1 MTDKSGNDICSN
13 ITLQSPTIRSLAAL
27 AFALKPRDSD
37 GMTIPYYEVL
47 AFTSRLFA
55 GNPAGVCILNEWL
68 PDQLLQKIAAE
79 NNLAETAFLIE
90 RDSFYDIR
98 WMTPAVEMDLCG
110 HATLASAHV
119 LFQHV
124 GFRGD
129 TVRFESHSAGELKV
143 DRRDDRLVLDFPS
156 RPAEK
161 CEAPARL
168 EEGLGARPRE
178 VFKGRDYLAVFE
190 SEADLSA
197 LAPAFDVLA
206 ELNANGVI
214 VTAPGDDCDFV
225 SRYFAPRVGV
235 PEDPVTG
242 SAHCALIPYWAKRL
256 GKSKLHARQLSPRGG
271 ELFCEDRGPR
281 VGIGG
286 TAITYID
293 GKMNVPGE

>member
-1 MTDKSGNDICSN
+1 
-13 ITLQSPTIRSLAAL
+13 
-27 AFALKPRDSD
+27 
-37 GMTIPYYEVL
+37 MTIPYYEVL

-90 RDSFYDIR
+90 RGSFYDIR
-98 WMTPAVEMDLCG
+98 WMTPTVEMDLCG

-119 LFQHV
+119 LFHHR
-124 GFRGD
+124 GLSGD
-129 TVRFESHSAGELKV
+129 TVRFQSHSAGELKV
-143 DRRDDRLVLDFPS
+143 DRSDDRLVLDFPS
-156 RPAEK
+156 RPAQTS
-161 CEAPARL
+161 EAPARL
-168 EEGLGARPRE
+168 KEGLGAQPRE
-178 VFKGRDYLAVFE
+178 VFKGRDYLTVFE
-190 SEADLSA
+190 SEAEVAA
-197 LAPAFDVLA
+197 LAPDFDILI
-206 ELNANGVI
+206 ELDANGVI

-256 GKSKLHARQLSPRGG
+256 GKSELHARQLSPRGG